1 MKIKIVPIMILIC
14 FLIVGCEN
22 ENNDSQIMESNDS
35 EENTITFMVKVLDD
49 KTITPL
55 EKLIKEYNRTS
66 SKKIVLEKVT
76 YDKYQ
81 YILNM
86 KMMSKDKPDIFM
98 LDEDWLQTYN
108 DKNWLLPINT
118 YLSGKVDKSLENVI
132 PLSMRT
138 YRLIYNKDIFK
149 EVGLDWEKP
158 PVTLDELYKDAIKI
172 SEMKIGESYGFAL
185 YLKDKESGFQS
196 LLENANKMNGIYYYD
211 KENDNYNFSKYKE
224 WFQVMMKINHQSGI
238 LQYATKLKKDNVIKQ
253 FAESNIGMMIISN
266 EDYYWIDSQEDNN
279 VGISSVPIWNQ
290 ENIKN
295 NNISIPGILIGVN
308 SKSDSIDEIVD
319 FCKALTSREWG
330 IYMYEKGYII
340 PTYNVKLKE
349 LDELLNTNTPR
360 EFLPDKEMYV
370 YETNKEN
377 KEYERQRFDIYF
389 DIITGERPIVEGLN
403 TLNNIMNEI
412 NDSN

>member
-1 MKIKIVPIMILIC
+1 MKIKIISILILIC
-14 FLIVGCEN
+14 LLMVGCDN
-22 ENNDSQIMESNDS
+22 KNIDTQTMESKDS
-35 EENTITFMVKVLDD
+35 EENTITFMVKVIDD

-98 LDEDWLQTYN
+98 IDEDWLQTYN
-108 DKNWLLPINT
+108 DKNWLLHINT
-118 YLSGKVDKSLENVI
+118 YLSGKADKSFENVI

-149 EVGLDWEKP
+149 EVGLDWENP
-158 PVTLDELYKDAIKI
+158 PVTLEELYKDAIKI

-185 YLKDKESGFQS
+185 YLKDKESGFLS

-211 KENDNYNFSKYKE
+211 KEKDNYDFSIYKE
-224 WFQVMMKINHQSGI
+224 WFQVMRKINQQSGI
-238 LQYATKLKKDNVIKQ
+238 LQYATKLKKDNVLKQ

-266 EDYYWIDSQEDNN
+266 EDYYWLDNQEDNN

-290 ENIKN
+290 ENIN
-295 NNISIPGILIGVN
+295 TNNIGIPGMLIGVN
-308 SKSDSIDEIVD
+308 SKSDSIDEIVE

-340 PTYNVKLKE
+340 PTYNVQLEE
-349 LDELLNTNTPR
+349 LDEMLNVKTPK
-360 EFLPDKEMYV
+360 EFLPHEGMCV

-389 DIITGERPIVEGLN
+389 DIITGERPIEEGLN
-403 TLNNIMNEI
+403 TLNGIMNEI